1 MGFGMI
7 VRNSAGDFI
16 AAKALTLPGLFEIKE
31 GEAFGFFF
39 FLLCSGYK
47 NKVLNMF
54 L

>member
-39 FLLCSGYK
+39 FCFA
-47 NKVLNMF
+47 VVTRTRF
-54 L
+54 